1 MSGSDGA
8 TAMSPIEKTFSFSKS
23 GSKVWPLFS
32 VFHTPPLAV
41 AA

>member
-1 MSGSDGA
+1 M
-8 TAMSPIEKTFSFSKS
+8 EKTFSFSQS

-32 VFHTPPLAV
+32 VFQRWPDAE